1 MSCVSRW
8 SNQGTV
14 DRYWVE
20 VQRTVKSDSE
30 LRQKE
35 QPGLCDNPHLAIFL
49 HVGRELI
56 DVADGKIVMFLGKWD
71 WTSDQIELTDD
82 NEYLTTFEKK
92 KPWDVRWCCS
102 LISWLEISW

>member
-1 MSCVSRW
+1 MKWVGNEVKDWVVSP
-8 SNQGTV
+8 G
-14 DRYWVE
+14 E
-20 VQRTVKSDSE
+20 AIKVQSQPVTIWKSDSE

-71 WTSDQIELTDD
+71 WASDHIELTDD
-82 NEYLTTFEKK
+82 NEYLTTFE
-92 KPWDVRWCCS
+92 
-102 LISWLEISW
+102 